1 MRKNF
6 EKVKKILKDLEKKY
20 PHDQLKESR
29 SVENG
34 GLKIIGITGSNGKTT
49 TAKLVHE
56 YLKLKGKES
65 ILFSSAGIDSPL
77 SNYNSEDEV
86 EIPIYNES
94 SVINALNG
102 ALKDG
107 ADYLIIEVNERTLA
121 KGYVKNIPFDIRAIT
136 NIVPRHNTLLYTEEE
151 YIAIKKSFFQNIPE
165 EDECTCIYGL
175 DTKELFEEML
185 TLNDK
190 PYKTFASEYVTEVKR
205 IDKKGIDYLLYPS
218 KKVFDTIKGMDFGIK
233 TKEKS
238 YEFSTD
244 LIMPFNALNI
254 TLAMAIIDTL
264 GEFDEKIFKKLL
276 KSIVIPGR
284 DEVIVSKNRRI
295 IISITCTPHLE
306 ILKRYKDNGEINS
319 IKIITG
325 SFGNGF
331 NSWLPEYKGDKFA
344 GYVTESMKWAYKY
357 IVANCDYV
365 YITANDNAA
374 TSIKVLL
381 EEQIKEVDGK
391 IGYEAIESRKEAIKK
406 ALQDSKPGDVIFI
419 SGRGNRSMF
428 CKNSKELEFYLDKD
442 IVKNEITQIKE

>member
-1 MRKNF
+1 MKKNF
-6 EKVKKILKDLEKKY
+6 EKTKKLLKKLENKYPYDPLKDKKI
-20 PHDQLKESR
+20 KEN
-29 SVENG
+29 EN
-34 GLKIIGITGSNGKTT
+34 LKIIGITGSNGKTT

-77 SNYNSEDEV
+77 SNNSSIDEV
-86 EIPIYNES
+86 EIPIYNET

-102 ALKDG
+102 AIKDG

-121 KGYVKNIPFDIRAIT
+121 KGYVKDIPFDVRAIT
-136 NIVPRHNTLLYTEEE
+136 NVVPMHNTLLYTPEQ
-151 YIAIKKSFFQNIPE
+151 YIAIKKSFFQNISE
-165 EDECTCIYGL
+165 EDDCTCIYGL
-175 DTKELFEEML
+175 NTKELFEEFIA
-185 TLNDK
+185 LNDK
-190 PYKTFASEYVTEVKR
+190 PYRTFASQYVASVKGVEES
-205 IDKKGIDYLLYPS
+205 KIDYMLYPS
-218 KKVFDTIKGMDFGIK
+218 KKIFDTLKGLDLGIK

-254 TLAMAIIDTL
+254 TLAMAIIDTV

-284 DEVIVSKNRRI
+284 DEVIKIKGRTI

-306 ILKRYKDNGEINS
+306 ILKKYKENGQ
-319 IKIITG
+319 IKNIKLITG

-331 NSWLPEYKGDKFA
+331 STWLPEYKGDKFSE
-344 GYVTESMKWAYKY
+344 YVSESMKWIYKY

-365 YITANDNAA
+365 YITTNDNAA
-374 TSIKVLL
+374 TPIKELL
-381 EEQIKEVDGK
+381 DAQIKEVDGK
-391 IGYEAIESRKEAIKK
+391 IGYEAIEDRKEAIKR
-406 ALQDSKPGDVIFI
+406 ALSDSKPGDVIFI

-442 IVKNEITQIKE
+442 IVSDEIKNIKE